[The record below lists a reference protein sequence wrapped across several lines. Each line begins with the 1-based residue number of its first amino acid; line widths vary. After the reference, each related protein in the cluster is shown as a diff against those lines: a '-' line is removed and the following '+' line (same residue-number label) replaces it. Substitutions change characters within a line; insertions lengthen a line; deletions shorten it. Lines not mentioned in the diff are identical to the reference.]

1 MVNASIEM
9 LQDQVARD
17 LMELRY
23 VHGLSEPD
31 IEHVKEA
38 AKRWSHDQAAVAAQ
52 KLMEKRLLRDG
63 VNMEDLQDALRANVF
78 EGLQTTKQEMAA
90 AKRNV
95 PFLEPRVVYPDGDG
109 EPIVS
114 FSMAGLYFRRLN
126 SDAEFRKKVV
136 AKSDELKRG
145 DKFQKS
151 PEVLAD
157 ILDGTAA
164 RWHPHLHR
172 PATSDEEND
181 VRIPQ
186 LVQVDDLELCNALGT
201 ARGLHKQC
209 GMQVAC
215 LSLPATERFRMENIM
230 LPVLARAS
238 VYKKHGMARV
248 TAGVDQTGE
257 KHDEPS
263 HARDMQELDEGIWG
277 TIPDDEHGGLRWIR
291 LKVWTLTIAADDPA
305 KKSLTPFVESCSAH
319 RNCNVCSFHA
329 KGAMAGRPFSFL
341 RAAEEA
347 APKCRRIDKPL
358 TLRDEGEPRPKSQGI
373 RELSL
378 TSTCAV
384 SQVSCSAY

>member
-1 MVNASIEM
+1 
-9 LQDQVARD
+9 
-17 LMELRY
+17 
-23 VHGLSEPD
+23 
-31 IEHVKEA
+31 
-38 AKRWSHDQAAVAAQ
+38 
-52 KLMEKRLLRDG
+52 
-63 VNMEDLQDALRANVF
+63 
-78 EGLQTTKQEMAA
+78 
-90 AKRNV
+90 
-95 PFLEPRVVYPDGDG
+95 
-109 EPIVS
+109 
-114 FSMAGLYFRRLN
+114 
-126 SDAEFRKKVV
+126 
-136 AKSDELKRG
+136 
-145 DKFQKS
+145 
-151 PEVLAD
+151 
-157 ILDGTAA
+157 
-164 RWHPHLHR
+164 
-172 PATSDEEND
+172 
-181 VRIPQ
+181 
-186 LVQVDDLELCNALGT
+186 
-201 ARGLHKQC
+201 
-209 GMQVAC
+209 MQVAC

-248 TAGVDQTGE
+248 TAGVDQTGK